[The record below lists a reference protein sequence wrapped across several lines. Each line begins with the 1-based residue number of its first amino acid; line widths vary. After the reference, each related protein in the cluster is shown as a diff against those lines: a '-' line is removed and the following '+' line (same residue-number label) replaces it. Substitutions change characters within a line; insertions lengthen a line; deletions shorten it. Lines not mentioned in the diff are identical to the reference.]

1 MKSAQ
6 FKTLINTTFS
16 KKPLLTVVKF
26 SLGPGVLCILTWI
39 GWSLHANLTAMSFV
53 FLLLV
58 LYTAYKQGLWES
70 STISFLAVAALDYF
84 FTPPMFHFE
93 MDNPQDWFALAVFE
107 ITAIMLSRISAHELH
122 TAQDAKLHRQGLVQL
137 YALSQNLI
145 LIDMH
150 QALGPQLLVLIKRI
164 FSVPAVAI
172 FDAYRGHQNRLGDWS
187 EEDFDLARECYLS
200 GKTDDEKGK
209 SAVKRL
215 LVAGDINVGA
225 LVVRGSMTP
234 FVADALAS
242 VSATALH
249 RYQSFEKEERAE
261 NESRSERLRAA
272 VLDALAHE
280 LKTPLTAIQM
290 ASSGLLELGQLN
302 PRQNE
307 LVTLID
313 GEISRLNHLCTK
325 LLLTAKLDAG
335 QVGLKWENTNMAQV
349 VEAVLHDPSR
359 CLEADRVSVNIEDPA
374 LTVKADRGLLSMII
388 TQYLDNARKYARPD
402 TPILIHARKSNTE
415 VLLSVHNYGST
426 IRIEDRE
433 RIFDRFY
440 RSAQS
445 ANAVEG
451 TGIGLSAVRKAAEAH
466 HGHVWVVSEEKS
478 GTTFYLS
485 LPVNS
490 RDELIA

>member
-1 MKSAQ
+1 MKSAL
-6 FKTLINTTFS
+6 FKTSINTTFS
-16 KKPLLTVVKF
+16 KKHLLPVVKF
-26 SLGPGVLCILTWI
+26 ALDPGVLCILTWV
-39 GWSLHANLTAMSFV
+39 GWSLHANLAAMSFV

-58 LYTAYKQGLWES
+58 LCTAYKRGLWEAS
-70 STISFLAVAALDYF
+70 AISFLAVAALDYF

-107 ITAIMLSRISAHELH
+107 ITAIMLSRISANELH
-122 TAQDAKLHRQGLVQL
+122 TAQDANLHRQGLVQL

-172 FDAYRGHQNRLGDWS
+172 FDAYRGRQDRLGEWS

-200 GKTDDEKGK
+200 GNTDDEGCNNV
-209 SAVKRL
+209 VKRL
-215 LVAGDINVGA
+215 LVTGNSNVGA

-242 VSATALH
+242 LSATALH

-261 NESRSERLRAA
+261 NESRAERLRAA

-290 ASSGLLELGQLN
+290 ASSGLLELGELN

-307 LVTLID
+307 LVSLID

-335 QVGLKWENTNMAQV
+335 QMGLKLEDANMTQV
-349 VEAVLHDPSR
+349 VEAVLHDTS
-359 CLEADRVSVNIEDPA
+359 CGLEADRVYVNIEDAA

-388 TQYLDNARKYARPD
+388 TQYLDNARKYARPN
-402 TPILIHARKSNTE
+402 THILIHARKSDTE
-415 VLLSVHNYGST
+415 VLLSVHNYGSIIPT
-426 IRIEDRE
+426 EDRE

-445 ANAVEG
+445 AKSVEG

-466 HGHVWVVSEEKS
+466 HGHVWVVSEEKA

-490 RDELIA
+490 IGAN